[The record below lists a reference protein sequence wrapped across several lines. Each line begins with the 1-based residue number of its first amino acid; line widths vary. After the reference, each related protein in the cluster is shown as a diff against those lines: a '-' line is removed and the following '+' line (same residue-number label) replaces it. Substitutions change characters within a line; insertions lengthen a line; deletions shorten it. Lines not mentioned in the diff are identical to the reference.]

1 MKQWIDKM
9 VLRAAARLQAWQ
21 EDEQGM
27 EIIQVLVLLAIGL
40 GLVALFITFGK
51 QITDAVS
58 EKVAEFMD
66 VFSGV

>member
-9 VLRAAARLQAWQ
+9 VLRAAARLQAWK

-40 GLVALFITFGK
+40 GLVAVFIGFGD
-51 QITDAVS
+51 QITSAVS
-58 EKVAEFMD
+58 EKVQDFLD
-66 VFSGV
+66 NF

>member
-9 VLRAAARLQAWQ
+9 VLRAAARLQAWK

-40 GLVALFITFGK
+40 GLVALFITFGN
-51 QITDAVS
+51 QITGAVS

-66 VFSGV
+66 VFPGV

>member
-9 VLRAAARLQAWQ
+9 VLRAAARLQAWK

-40 GLVALFITFGK
+40 GLIAVFIGFGD
-51 QITDAVS
+51 QITSAVS
-58 EKVAEFMD
+58 EKVQDFLD
-66 VFSGV
+66 NF